1 MNVKAR
7 QRSPSVSVVCE
18 CVPFLINF
26 MQVRRIN
33 TGAGVD
39 IHGGNNVSV
48 IYVIDILLLCK
59 PYGLY
64 VYVRSLMCIVERLF
78 P

>member
-26 MQVRRIN
+26 MQVRRTN

-48 IYVIDILLLCK
+48 I
-59 PYGLY
+59 
-64 VYVRSLMCIVERLF
+64 
-78 P
+78 

>member
-18 CVPFLINF
+18 CVPYLINV
-26 MQVRRIN
+26 MQVRRTN
-33 TGAGVD
+33 AGAGVD

-48 IYVIDILLLCK
+48 
-59 PYGLY
+59 
-64 VYVRSLMCIVERLF
+64 M
-78 P
+78 